1 MSNPQVAYNSLY
13 QKLQDGRHMR
23 DFPENFF
30 EPISSFQDGLIVVE
44 TVRWKRVTM
53 IEAYYEW
60 TLPFTRKMELVP
72 DYMNGYCKLY
82 PDWYIVRVISTQR
95 EHVTMSLDGIYDLSS
110 STYSEVYIDSESGS
124 QVAAPKYRPSP
135 SFKWSGG
142 EPLIREQSGNIITK
156 MVPVSLREKDY
167 PIFASVIEKINQG
180 IIKLPPVT

>member
-13 QKLQDGRHMR
+13 QKLMDGRHLR

-30 EPISSFQDGLIVVE
+30 EPITTYQDGYIVVP
-44 TVRWKRVTM
+44 TVRWKRVTA

-60 TLPFTRKMELVP
+60 TLPYTRKYELVP

-82 PDWYIVRVISTQR
+82 PDWYIVRVISAQR

-124 QVAAPKYRPSP
+124 PVAAPKYKPSP
-135 SFKWSGG
+135 SYKWSGG
-142 EPLIREQSGNIITK
+142 DPIIREQPANILTK
-156 MVPVSLREKDY
+156 MVPMSLGERDY
-167 PIFASVIEKINQG
+167 PAFASIIEKINQG
-180 IIKLPPVT
+180 IIKLPAVN